1 MICTWL
7 NMFFKGKV
15 GNMGFDIVAE
25 TIQVSMR
32 IRRNAKILKLKIQ
45 IQSGKEFE
53 RKKCVRKVFVGTTV
67 LHFCEYTV
75 GG

>member
-7 NMFFKGKV
+7 DMFFKGKV

-32 IRRNAKILKLKIQ
+32 IRRNAKKSKTYNIDTIW
-45 IQSGKEFE
+45 
-53 RKKCVRKVFVGTTV
+53 
-67 LHFCEYTV
+67 
-75 GG
+75 